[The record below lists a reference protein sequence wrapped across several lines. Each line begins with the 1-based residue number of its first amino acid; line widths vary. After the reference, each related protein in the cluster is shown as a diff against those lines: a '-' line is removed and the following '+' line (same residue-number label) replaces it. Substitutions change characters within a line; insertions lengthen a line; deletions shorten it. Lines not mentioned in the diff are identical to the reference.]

1 MPHDPRFQF
10 AVVMVRDQDRSLRF
24 YVDEL
29 GFRLVADQ
37 TVPHG
42 GRWVVV
48 EPADRSVRL
57 ALVTPP
63 ENSDAGRR
71 IGQDT
76 GLVLFTSSL
85 EALCGEWLERGVSFV
100 QPPTQTPWKAR
111 TAIFEDIDG
120 NCFTLVEYGP
130 LTAALEAERRATVQK
145 EEADKLLARELEIAK
160 EVQARL
166 LPQYAPS
173 LRTLECAGLCVPA
186 RQIGG
191 DYYDFLELGPG
202 RAALVLA
209 DIAGK
214 GSPARC

>member
-37 TVPHG
+37 TVPQG

-63 ENSDAGRR
+63 EDSDACRR

-76 GLVLFTSSL
+76 V
-85 EALCGEWLERGVSFV
+85 
-100 QPPTQTPWKAR
+100 
-111 TAIFEDIDG
+111 
-120 NCFTLVEYGP
+120 
-130 LTAALEAERRATVQK
+130 
-145 EEADKLLARELEIAK
+145 
-160 EVQARL
+160 
-166 LPQYAPS
+166 
-173 LRTLECAGLCVPA
+173 
-186 RQIGG
+186 
-191 DYYDFLELGPG
+191 
-202 RAALVLA
+202 
-209 DIAGK
+209 
-214 GSPARC
+214 